1 MMGLAERGVEPG
13 VVDGGVALLRSRM
26 TLLFERSVRL
36 AKVRLS

>member
-13 VVDGGVALLRSRM
+13 VVDGVALLRSRM